1 MDNVRIIRIVAAK
14 HFIAQRN
21 TCAWIYVFIR
31 EPTFA
36 SYRNI
41 NNIFGYVLRC
51 SVVKLDVRDV
61 IQLIFC
67 QHLLLSANIN
77 YGLFFVVVIVEWAV
91 CDRHSMRMRQRSVFY
106 IKFSCCAR

>member
-1 MDNVRIIRIVAAK
+1 MDNVRIIRNVAAK

-77 YGLFFVVVIVEWAV
+77 YGLFFFF
-91 CDRHSMRMRQRSVFY
+91 CY
-106 IKFSCCAR
+106 C